1 VPPSRAAGGSCPLT
15 ELSLDP
21 VGFAHR

>member
-1 VPPSRAAGGSCPLT
+1 VSPSRAARGSCPLT